1 MPTVRVGENRLPKNF
16 KRYTSQF
23 SLLELDCEP
32 GGLPGK
38 ARLEACAQAAPEGF
52 VFSLVVPSRLA
63 SLQPGA
69 DTDKAWKAA
78 KLAAQILKAKWWVVR
93 TPASVRPT
101 RRTREEL
108 GALFGHLTEGG
119 MRVAWEPRG
128 VWEEG
133 AAAEVAQALGASFV
147 QDIAREEPL
156 AAGVLYSR
164 LLALGRGVRVG
175 LSLADVI
182 AERAQG
188 FEEAFIVVEGQG
200 AREIQKALGT
210 VHESFED
217 EDADSPRDAEEDE
230 SLLDEEESAEVED
243 GAFDDDED
251 SLDGDEDEDE
261 SGPESAETEDR

>member
-1 MPTVRVGENRLPKNF
+1 MPTVHVGENRLPKNF

-32 GGLPGK
+32 GSLPGK

-63 SLQPGA
+63 SLAPGA
-69 DTDKAWKAA
+69 ETDKAWKAA

-108 GALFGHLTEGG
+108 GALFEHLKEGG

-147 QDIAREEPL
+147 QDIAREVPL
-156 AAGVLYSR
+156 AAGVLYTR

-188 FEEAFIVVEGQG
+188 FDEAFIVVEGQG
-200 AREIQKALGT
+200 AREIQKALGA
-210 VHESFED
+210 VEESPED
-217 EDADSPRDAEEDE
+217 EEADGSRDENDE
-230 SLLDEEESAEVED
+230 SILDEDD
-243 GAFDDDED
+243 GAADDEGAAFDDED
-251 SLDGDEDEDE
+251 DDALDDDDDGDG
-261 SGPESAETEDR
+261 GPESAETEEK